1 MPFNLGGLE
10 AALISKLLELKV
22 QKFRNQIGLEVE
34 NTEAGGGEKKILP
47 CTSLEGVQKI
57 GQHHPLW
64 AGQCF
69 DFKGTSPRMAV
80 KILPALP
87 PLDGAML
94 AVFAGIC
101 PRMAVKNL
109 PALPPLDGAVLAV
122 FAGTC
127 PRMAVKNL
135 PALPPLEG
143 AMLASCGTN
152 LVL

>member
-1 MPFNLGGLE
+1 MLVSVKMAVVVLRSHRGVRVPFNLGGLE

-69 DFKGTSPRMAV
+69 DFKGTSPRMA
-80 KILPALP
+80 
-87 PLDGAML
+87 G
-94 AVFAGIC
+94 
-101 PRMAVKNL
+101 KNL
-109 PALPPLDGAVLAV
+109 PAS
-122 FAGTC
+122 
-127 PRMAVKNL
+127 
-135 PALPPLEG
+135 PPLEG
-143 AMLASCGTN
+143 AMLAESNTN
-152 LVL
+152 VIQ